1 MPVPGGSLDENDED
15 YEEEEP
21 TEQEVRQVII
31 GAVQPEVEEGD
42 MALPM
47 VIPMDLFQQKQ
58 LQFASHKDYVQRCTY
73 TTRCFARTST

>member
-47 VIPMDLFQQKQ
+47 VIPMDLIQQK
-58 LQFASHKDYVQRCTY
+58 LLRFASHKDYVQNMYTY
-73 TTRCFARTST
+73 YRMF